1 MATKMQVITNVTNQN
16 QLTAEDK
23 TFYERALLERLLPE
37 LQFYK
42 DAMKK
47 KLPKNQGRTINFRRF
62 NSLTAPGSSLTEGVT
77 PDGND
82 LSVTAITA
90 TVAQEGDWVSISI
103 LRAGLIFSDIANE
116 IMPYATV
123 RHIGMYRDEE
133 TLTPIW
139 YYNKIPIEFENPEN
153 KIILILDP
161 MLATGNSAIDAIKL
175 FVNKNVPEKN
185 IRFVSLISAP
195 EGLEKVT
202 ALYPDVQIVTANIDE
217 CLNEMGYIRPGL
229 GDAGD
234 RIFNTVEN

>member
-1 MATKMQVITNVTNQN
+1 MNNRFKNVSVVTHPLCCHNLSIIRDKN
-16 QLTAEDK
+16 TTAEVFRNAIRRI
-23 TFYERALLERLLPE
+23 TYLL
-37 LQFYK
+37 FYK
-42 DAMKK
+42 ATEDLELETVNIETPLEVCEAK
-47 KLPKNQGRTINFRRF
+47 KLASNKEIII
-62 NSLTAPGSSLTEGVT
+62 AP
-77 PDGND
+77 
-82 LSVTAITA
+82 
-90 TVAQEGDWVSISI
+90 I

-202 ALYPDVQIVTANIDE
+202 NLYPNVQIVTANIDE
-217 CLNEMGYIRPGL
+217 CLNEVGYIRPGL

>member
-1 MATKMQVITNVTNQN
+1 MNNFPNVEVVEHPLCCHNLSIIRNKDTSAEVFRNAIRRITYLLFYRATDDLELEDISVETPLEKCTCK
-16 QLTAEDK
+16 QLSS
-23 TFYERALLERLLPE
+23 
-37 LQFYK
+37 
-42 DAMKK
+42 KK
-47 KLPKNQGRTINFRRF
+47 EIII
-62 NSLTAPGSSLTEGVT
+62 AP
-77 PDGND
+77 
-82 LSVTAITA
+82 
-90 TVAQEGDWVSISI
+90 I

-116 IMPYATV
+116 IMPFATV

-139 YYNKIPIEFENPEN
+139 YYNKIPVELDKPEN

-175 FVNKNVPEKN
+175 FENKNVPEKN

-195 EGLEKVT
+195 EGLEKVH
-202 ALYPDVQIVTANIDE
+202 ALYPNVRIITASIDN
-217 CLNEMGYIRPGL
+217 CLNNNGYIRPGL

>member
-1 MATKMQVITNVTNQN
+1 MNNFKNTIVVNHPLCYHNLCTIRDKKT
-16 QLTAEDK
+16 TAEVFRSAIRRI
-23 TFYERALLERLLPE
+23 TYLLFYEATSDLELETVKVETPLE
-37 LQFYK
+37 VC
-42 DAMKK
+42 DCK
-47 KLPKNQGRTINFRRF
+47 KL
-62 NSLTAPGSSLTEGVT
+62 NSEKEIIIAP
-77 PDGND
+77 
-82 LSVTAITA
+82 
-90 TVAQEGDWVSISI
+90 I

-116 IMPYATV
+116 IMPFATV

-139 YYNKIPIEFENPEN
+139 YYNKIPIEFDCPEN

-175 FVNKNVPEKN
+175 FANKNVPQKN

-195 EGLEKVT
+195 EGLKKVQGE
-202 ALYPDVQIVTANIDE
+202 YPDVKIYTASIDSHLDE
-217 CLNEMGYIRPGL
+217 SGYIRPGL

>member
-1 MATKMQVITNVTNQN
+1 MNNFPNVEVVKHPLCCHNLSIIRNKDTNAEVFRNAIRRITYLLFYRATDDLELEDITVETP
-16 QLTAEDK
+16 
-23 TFYERALLERLLPE
+23 LEKCNAQRLSS
-37 LQFYK
+37 
-42 DAMKK
+42 KK
-47 KLPKNQGRTINFRRF
+47 EIII
-62 NSLTAPGSSLTEGVT
+62 AP
-77 PDGND
+77 
-82 LSVTAITA
+82 
-90 TVAQEGDWVSISI
+90 I

-116 IMPYATV
+116 IMPFATV

-139 YYNKIPIEFENPEN
+139 YYNKIPVEFENPQD

-175 FVNKNVPEKN
+175 FAGKKVPEKN

-195 EGLEKVT
+195 EGLKKVHS
-202 ALYPDVQIVTANIDE
+202 LFPDVRIITASIDN
-217 CLNEMGYIRPGL
+217 CLNNNGYIRPGL